1 MMGSEIFH
9 IGVVAGAVIFLSGG
23 VQGAVTGSLFLDSE
37 IFHGSVV
44 AGAVI
49 FLSGDV
55 QGAVSSSL

>member
-1 MMGSEIFH
+1 MKDSEIFNV
-9 IGVVAGAVIFLSGG
+9 GVVIGAVIFLRRG
-23 VQGAVTGSLFLDSE
+23 VQGAVSSSLFLDSE

-49 FLSGDV
+49 FLSGGV

>member
-1 MMGSEIFH
+1 MTDSEIFH
-9 IGVVAGAVIFLSGG
+9 IDVVVGVVVFLSGG

-49 FLSGDV
+49 LLSGGV
-55 QGAVSSSL
+55 QGAVSSSF